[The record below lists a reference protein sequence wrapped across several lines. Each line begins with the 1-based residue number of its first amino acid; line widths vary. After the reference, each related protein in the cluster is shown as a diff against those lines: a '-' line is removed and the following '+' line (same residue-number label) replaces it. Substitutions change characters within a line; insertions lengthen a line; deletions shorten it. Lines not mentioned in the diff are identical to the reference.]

1 MEKRWFLIGALSVVV
16 LGASARFNVARA
28 EDEDETGGEVKMKI
42 EDVPQPVRDTLAKE
56 APNVKID
63 TVDKETSKSGKIIYE
78 ADAKMDGKNWEINVD
93 PDGKLISK
101 KIDNEEDEKADAD
114 EKNEKDEDKDK
125 QEETITA
132 DQLPAP
138 VKATLDKETTGGTV
152 EKLEKE
158 TKGDKTVYEA
168 KASVDGKEWKFKIR
182 ADGQL
187 LKKELKEGGDEDK
200 DNDNDKD
207 EKKS

>member
-1 MEKRWFLIGALSVVV
+1 MSKRWLLIGALSIVV
-16 LGASARFNVARA
+16 LGSSARFNVVRA
-28 EDEDETGGEVKMKI
+28 EDEDEAGGEVKMKI
-42 EDVPQPVRDTLAKE
+42 DDVPQPVRDTLAKE

-63 TVDKETSKSGKIIYE
+63 TVDKESSKTGKITYE
-78 ADAKMDGKNWEINVD
+78 ADAKMDGKNWEIDVD

-101 KIDNEEDEKADAD
+101 KIDNEDNEKADAD
-114 EKNEKDEDKDK
+114 EKKGKDEDDDNKK
-125 QEETITA
+125 EETITA

-138 VKATLDKETTGGTV
+138 VKATLDKETAGGNV

-158 TKGDKTVYEA
+158 TKDDKTVYEA
-168 KASVDGKEWKFKIR
+168 KATLDGKEWKFKIR

-187 LKKELKEGGDEDK
+187 LKKELKEGDDEDK
-200 DNDNDKD
+200 DKD